1 MSRLSQECLKKL
13 NIKLPYDPEIPL
25 LGIQVYFMLLCFAL
39 LYFADIVFFYKLKLC
54 GNSASTKPI
63 STIFAAAFV
72 HFMALCHILVTLSIF
87 QAFHQQKCYDSLKDQ
102 MTVSSFY
109 Q

>member
-54 GNSASTKPI
+54 GNSASTKSI

-72 HFMALCHILVTLSIF
+72 HFMALCHILVIPSIF
-87 QAFHQQKCYDSLKDQ
+87 QAFHQQKYYDSLKDQ